1 MSNYLSLIF
10 NKSLFRIIL
19 CLSISLS
26 ILTSVAY
33 ADRAKRPMEIYQVEE
48 VGLEIWVEYQP
59 AWHTD
64 IVQNGKYYQFFAASP
79 ANYHPPAALIYTAFK
94 DVSARADEMEVLTQG
109 VVYRAAYNYG
119 TRVEK
124 THPVTSRRYGELDGF
139 EATFQGNVEGEAVDV
154 KIFVGHQPGK
164 PIVIAHA
171 YTSAGKLHHLDEPIR
186 RAWGNLS
193 YLK

>member
-1 MSNYLSLIF
+1 MSYYFSLLFSKPLLRLVFGIAVLLSLA
-10 NKSLFRIIL
+10 
-19 CLSISLS
+19 
-26 ILTSVAY
+26 TSFAY
-33 ADRAKRPMEIYQVEE
+33 AERAKRPMEIYQVEE
-48 VGLEIWVEYQP
+48 VGLEIWVEFEP

-64 IVQNGKYYQFFAASP
+64 LVQNGKYYQFFAASP
-79 ANYHPPAALIYTAFK
+79 ANYHPPSALIYTAFN
-94 DVSARADEMEVLTQG
+94 DVSATADEMKALTQG

-119 TRVEK
+119 TKVEK
-124 THPVTSRRYGELDGF
+124 THPVVSRRYGELDGY
-139 EATFQGNVEGEAVDV
+139 EATFEGKVEGEAVDV
-154 KIFVGHQPGK
+154 RMFVGHQPGK